1 MAGRTIGNGYS
12 VDMNKL
18 QRLLKGEFP
27 TSDDP
32 ITPRPDIEVEI
43 TDNNTAIVRSV
54 NHMAGW
60 RVTELVQAK
69 RPGNWLLAVDW
80 WIMVD
85 GEKVEQANPHRNND
99 GDWVWLL
106 KRV

>member
-1 MAGRTIGNGYS
+1 MTKAFDT
-12 VDMNKL
+12 
-18 QRLLKGEFP
+18 
-27 TSDDP
+27 P
-32 ITPRPDIEVEI
+32 IIPRPDIEVEFGN
-43 TDNNTAIVRSV
+43 DGSAVVRSV

-69 RPGNWLLAVDW
+69 SPGNWLLAVDW

-106 KRV
+106 KKV